1 MRVFAVCVLSP
12 SVYFSSLFSFYGL
25 LPKFILIFSSGF
37 PTIVLCRADF
47 ADIDFLFAMPWEIYF
62 FSLSTLAGNFSG
74 RSSLG

>member
-37 PTIVLCRADF
+37 PTIVLRRADF
-47 ADIDFLFAMPWEIYF
+47 VDIDFFVCYALGNLF
-62 FSLSTLAGNFSG
+62 FSVSTLAGNFSG
-74 RSSLG
+74 RSGLG